1 MQPDHATG
9 QPIALTRTTPFLVG
23 LPDISDEQ
31 NDSLPV
37 AAADQ
42 TGQSFRH
49 VVSCP
54 NTPRR
59 REPGDIFR
67 MVSLMRIIVISVI
80 AMLLQ
85 QALATMAPLTMAV
98 IGPVVVD
105 FLDLNPG
112 YIGAFVAM
120 TYGTSMVSSLMAGGA
135 IARYGAVRVSQCA
148 LLFCGLGLAVAALG
162 SLPLFILAAV
172 LLGLGGG
179 PSTPASSHILARF
192 SPPHIL
198 PLVFSIKQTG
208 VPVGGILAGALIPF
222 WLGLV
227 GWQGALLLATA
238 LLWVSVLMLQP
249 LRGMLD
255 DDRDP
260 GRALSLRGS
269 AGTFRSVLRNPALRE
284 IAMAHFLFTG
294 LQLTYGSF
302 FVAFLVD
309 GNGQDLVFAGLAFAC
324 GQGAGIFGRIFW
336 GWVASGRTAP
346 RLILGM
352 LGLGMGLVG
361 CVFALMSPDWSSWA
375 IIATSIAFGL
385 TGMSFQGVLLS
396 EIARRAPEGSVGDV
410 TGVVVVFAYAGMV
423 IFPGA
428 VGAIVGVT
436 GSYAAGFVFSA
447 VATMP
452 ISILLLRKSPR

>member
-1 MQPDHATG
+1 
-9 QPIALTRTTPFLVG
+9 
-23 LPDISDEQ
+23 
-31 NDSLPV
+31 
-37 AAADQ
+37 
-42 TGQSFRH
+42 
-49 VVSCP
+49 
-54 NTPRR
+54 
-59 REPGDIFR
+59 
-67 MVSLMRIIVISVI
+67 MRIIIISVV

-85 QALATMAPLTMAV
+85 QALATMAPLAVSV

-120 TYGTSMVSSLMAGGA
+120 TYGTCMMSSLTSGAA
-135 IARYGAVRVSQCA
+135 IARFGALRVSQLA
-148 LLFCGLGLAVAALG
+148 LLFCGLGLAVAAIG
-162 SLPLFILAAV
+162 SVPLFVLAAV
-172 LLGLGGG
+172 LLGIGGG

-192 SPPHIL
+192 SPPRVL

-227 GWQGALLLATA
+227 GWQGALLLAA
-238 LLWVSVLMLQP
+238 VLLWVFVAMLQP

-260 GRALSLRGS
+260 GRSLSLRGS
-269 AGTFRSVLRNPALRE
+269 AETFARVVRNPGLLE
-284 IAMAHFLFTG
+284 IALAHFLFTG
-294 LQLTYGSF
+294 LQLTFGSF
-302 FVAFLVD
+302 FVAYMVD
-309 GNGQDLVFAGLAFAC
+309 GNGRELVFAGLAFAA

-336 GWVASGRTAP
+336 GWVASGRTEP
-346 RLILGM
+346 RLILGV

-361 CVFALMSPDWSSWA
+361 CAFALVDTAWPGWA
-375 IIATSIAFGL
+375 IIAMTIAFGL

-410 TGVVVVFAYAGMV
+410 TGIVVVFAYAGMV
-423 IFPGA
+423 IFPGI

-447 VATMP
+447 IATMP
-452 ISILLLRKSPR
+452 ISIVLLRKSSSVS